1 MTNDEADG
9 WLSNCGSYRTV
20 RGVDMTVYE
29 IHRKENGT
37 PQLEVVGFGVPDG
50 VPPPPLDDT
59 KRFLVRWFVGAYG
72 A

>member
-9 WLSNCGSYRTV
+9 WLSTSGSYRTV

-29 IHRKENGT
+29 VHRKDNGT
-37 PQLEVVGFGVPDG
+37 PGLDVVGFGVPDG
-50 VPPPPLDDT
+50 VPLPVVVDV
-59 KRFLVRWFVGAYG
+59 KRFLVRWFVEAYG